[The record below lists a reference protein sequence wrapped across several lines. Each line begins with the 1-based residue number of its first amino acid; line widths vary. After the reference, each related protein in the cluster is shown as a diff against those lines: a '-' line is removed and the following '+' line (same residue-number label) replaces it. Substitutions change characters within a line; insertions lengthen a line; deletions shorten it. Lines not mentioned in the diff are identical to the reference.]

1 MKIDIFCHIF
11 PESAFKRCFEAAPN
25 LKDMGKRVRNVPML
39 FDLDLRFRVMD
50 EFDDYRQVISMASP
64 PLEAFAGPE
73 VTPDLAR
80 VANDGMAELV
90 SRYPDRFAGFI
101 ACLPMN
107 NPTAS
112 EIELHRAMRDL
123 DSR

>member
-50 EFDDYRQVISMASP
+50 RFGDYCQVISMASLL
-64 PLEAFAGPE
+64 LEAFAGPE
-73 VTPDLAR
+73 VTPGLAR
-80 VANDGMAELV
+80 VANDAMVELV
-90 SRYPDRFAGFI
+90 SRYLYRFPGF
-101 ACLPMN
+101 
-107 NPTAS
+107 
-112 EIELHRAMRDL
+112 
-123 DSR
+123 